1 MAQQPIT
8 LRMRQRRR
16 QRLIILGGA
25 LLLLMG
31 GAAYY
36 WFYGT
41 RSEPP
46 RREERPAGTVA
57 VPIAGADIA
66 LGEAVRPQSLRS
78 RYLPPAAVPADA
90 IVRPSQLAG
99 RVVVR
104 RVPAGAYFREDDLAP
119 IGAPASLSGLARPGM
134 RIVVVEAEQISA
146 VPGYIRPG
154 DRVDVLAISYGMTTN
169 AMSARAQ
176 RLAASPNTVEG
187 GGTQPGDP
195 NARSRRTLRP
205 GAPGAMM
212 MGPET
217 QVVAKLVGEDA
228 EVLQAPTPPL
238 RVAGN
243 PRASRA
249 GERYLV
255 LQMKPDD
262 AHITTLSL
270 AAGHGLRLV
279 FRPFNER
286 ERVRAERPVDEF
298 THVTADARRV
308 EIINGVSRG
317 FEQTTL
323 D

>member
-16 QRLIILGGA
+16 QRLVILA
-25 LLLLMG
+25 VAFLLLAA
-31 GAAYY
+31 GAAWY
-36 WFYGT
+36 WYIGT

-46 RREERPAGTVA
+46 RREQQPPGTVA
-57 VPIAGADIA
+57 VPVAAGDIA
-66 LGEAVRPQSLRS
+66 LGEAISPRYLRS
-78 RYLPPAAVPADA
+78 RYLPPAAVPPDA

-99 RVVVR
+99 RVLVH

-119 IGAPASLSGLARPGM
+119 IGAPASLSGLAKPGM
-134 RIVVVEAEQISA
+134 RIVVVDADQLSA

-154 DRVDVLAISYGMTTN
+154 DRVDVLAISYGG
-169 AMSARAQ
+169 AMNPANLRAQ

-195 NARSRRTLRP
+195 NAASRRTRRP
-205 GAPGAMM
+205 GAGMM
-212 MGPET
+212 IGPET
-217 QVVAKLVGEDA
+217 QMVAKLVSEDA
-228 EVLQAPTPPL
+228 EVLRAPAPPPRL
-238 RVAGN
+238 GGN
-243 PRASRA
+243 PRAPR
-249 GERYLV
+249 ERHLV

-262 AHITTLSL
+262 AHTTTLSL
-270 AAGHGLRLV
+270 AAGNSLRLV

-286 ERVRAERPVDEF
+286 DRVRAERPIDEF
-298 THVTADARRV
+298 THVTADIRRIEV
-308 EIINGVSRG
+308 INGVSRG

>member
-16 QRLIILGGA
+16 QRLIILA
-25 LLLLMG
+25 TAFLLLAA
-31 GAAYY
+31 GAA
-36 WFYGT
+36 WFWYAGT

-46 RREERPAGTVA
+46 RREQQPPGTVSVPVA
-57 VPIAGADIA
+57 VADLP
-66 LGEAVRPQSLRS
+66 LGEAIRAQHLRS

-90 IVRPSQLAG
+90 IVRASQLAG
-99 RVVVR
+99 RVLMR

-119 IGAPASLSGLARPGM
+119 VGAPASLSGLAKPGM
-134 RIVVVEAEQISA
+134 RIVVVEADQLSA
-146 VPGYIRPG
+146 VPGHIRPG
-154 DRVDVLAISYGMTTN
+154 DRVDVLAISYGAAMNPTN
-169 AMSARAQ
+169 ARAQ

-187 GGTQPGDP
+187 GGSQPGDP

-205 GAPGAMM
+205 GAGMMIGAD
-212 MGPET
+212 T
-217 QVVAKLVGEDA
+217 QMVAKLVSEDA
-228 EVLQAPTPPL
+228 EVLRAPATPP
-238 RVAGN
+238 RAAGN
-243 PRASRA
+243 PRAPRGSDA
-249 GERYLV
+249 YLV

-270 AAGHGLRLV
+270 ASGHSLRLV

-286 ERVRAERPVDEF
+286 DRVRAERPIDEF
-298 THVTADARRV
+298 THVTADIRRIEV
-308 EIINGVSRG
+308 INGVSRG